1 MGHHG
6 KARFPGKGCKR
17 SQAGTRAW
25 SSQRE
30 RSQHATPKNGHG
42 WPMIRC
48 RRVLT
53 IGVTG
58 LLLVGRASVGLAQS
72 PVTASGLPAQIVPSF
87 AETGAPAFQAGTGAS
102 WGGSIGT
109 GTDTGT
115 GTSTGTATGLGGTG
129 PTNGATAATG
139 GGSTVTYTNA
149 DGTTTT
155 LNGGSMAWRNN
166 NPGNLVYN
174 ANTAAL
180 GAISSNNGFAVFPDV
195 TTGSA
200 ALAGIL
206 NTQTYQSLSVNA
218 AISRYAPAFENNTSA
233 YQAFVTNTLGVSGTT
248 TLSALSQPQM
258 QSLQS
263 AIQTQEGYTA
273 GTVT

>member
-6 KARFPGKGCKR
+6 KARSPEKGCER

-25 SSQRE
+25 SSQKE
-30 RSQHATPKNGHG
+30 RGASNATSTNGHG
-42 WPMIRC
+42 WPMIRR
-48 RRVLT
+48 RRVLAVGT
-53 IGVTG
+53 TG
-58 LLLVGRASVGLAQS
+58 LVLIGRARVGLAQS
-72 PVTASGLPAQIVPSF
+72 PVTASGLPAQIVPTV
-87 AETGAPAFQAGTGAS
+87 AETGAPAFQAGTGTS
-102 WGGSIGT
+102 WGGST

-115 GTSTGTATGLGGTG
+115 GTSTGMATGLGGTG

-195 TTGSA
+195 ATGSA

-206 NTQTYQSLSVNA
+206 NTQTYQNLSVNA
-218 AISRYAPAFENNTSA
+218 AIARYAPAFENNTSA
-233 YQAFVTNTLGVSGTT
+233 YQAFVTNTLGVPSTT
-248 TLSALSQPQM
+248 TLSSLSQTQM
-258 QSLQS
+258 QSLQA
-263 AIQTQEGYTA
+263 AIQKQEGYTA
-273 GTVT
+273 GSVT

>member
-1 MGHHG
+1 
-6 KARFPGKGCKR
+6 
-17 SQAGTRAW
+17 
-25 SSQRE
+25 
-30 RSQHATPKNGHG
+30 
-42 WPMIRC
+42 MIR
-48 RRVLT
+48 RRSLLT
-53 IGVTG
+53 VGSTG
-58 LLLVGRASVGLAQS
+58 LLLTGRATVVLAQS
-72 PVTASGLPAQIVPSF
+72 PVTASGLPPQVVPSYG
-87 AETGAPAFQAGTGAS
+87 ETGAPAFQAGTGTS
-102 WGGSIGT
+102 WGGSST

-115 GTSTGTATGLGGTG
+115 STNTGTGTAVGLGGSG

-139 GGSTVTYTNA
+139 GGSTVRYTNP

-155 LNGGSMAWRNN
+155 LSGGSLAWRNN

-180 GAISSNNGFAVFPDV
+180 GAIGQNNGFAVFPDV
-195 TTGSA
+195 STGSA

-218 AISRYAPAFENNTSA
+218 AIARYAPAFENNTSS

-248 TLSALSQPQM
+248 TLSSLSPTQM

-273 GTVT
+273 GTVS